1 MTLTR
6 RTFNAALATTAVAA
20 AAGLSPVAFLRSAF
34 AEDVASPADLK
45 TPSPLGDM
53 MLGSPSASVTVI
65 EYASMTCPHCAH
77 FHETVYPKLKAD
89 YIDTGKIKFI
99 FREFPLDIK
108 AAAGSMLARCIG
120 KDDPQKY
127 FAVVDTL
134 FRTQESWVG
143 ADTVN
148 ALKRVGKQAGF
159 SDQSVDACLA
169 DQKVLDGI
177 KQTQDNA
184 YEKLKVNSTPTF
196 FVNNTVLK
204 GGADIEEF
212 KKVIDPLLKS

>member
-1 MTLTR
+1 LILTR
-6 RTFNAALATTAVAA
+6 RHFNAALATTAVAA
-20 AAGLSPVAFLRSAF
+20 AVGFSPLAFIRGAL
-34 AEDVASPADLK
+34 AEEVASPADLA

-53 MLGSPSASVTVI
+53 ILGSPGASVTVI

-108 AAAGSMLARCIG
+108 AAAGSMLARCVG

-143 ADTVN
+143 ADTIG

-159 SDQSVDACLA
+159 SDQQVDTCLA
-169 DQKVLDGI
+169 DQKLLDGI

-184 YEKLKVNSTPTF
+184 ADKLKVNSTPTF
-196 FVNNTVLK
+196 FVNNTVMK
-204 GGADIEEF
+204 GGPEFDDF

>member
-1 MTLTR
+1 VTITR
-6 RTFNAALATTAVAA
+6 RTFNAALATTGVVAL
-20 AAGLSPVAFLRSAF
+20 AGLSPLRLIGSAM
-34 AEDVASPADLK
+34 AEEVASPADLA

-53 MLGSPSASVTVI
+53 ILGSPNASVTVI

-108 AAAGSMLARCIG
+108 AAAGSMLARCVG
-120 KDDPQKY
+120 KTDPQKY

-134 FRTQESWVG
+134 FRSQESWAG
-143 ADTVN
+143 GDTVN
-148 ALKRVGKQAGF
+148 ALRRVGKQAGL
-159 SDQSVDACLA
+159 SDKDVDACLSN
-169 DQKVLDGI
+169 QEILDGI

-184 YEKLKVNSTPTF
+184 SEKLKVNSTPTF
-196 FVNNTVLK
+196 FVNGTVLR
-204 GGADIEEF
+204 GAGEIDDF
-212 KKVIDPLLKS
+212 KKVIDPLLKT